1 MMKSHGEEEV
11 QDMSEEDKKESQ
23 ETKICEACVSRRK
36 FVKIGVSTAG
46 IGLTASMLSVFGTTT
61 PKSSKINERKKITA
75 GDKLVYAMGPKK
87 GQVITQESLNIDKG
101 ALAFPLGKEE
111 NLNLIMIIHE
121 IQAEFKSPTHLNWVL
136 NGIVAYSAI
145 CTHMGCTVDWHPKP
159 QTAAAY
165 PHMFCPCH
173 QSMYNIFE
181 GAKVVSGPAPR
192 PLPQLPIKLGANNEI
207 VADGDFDG
215 PVGPMV

>member
-1 MMKSHGEEEV
+1 MDEIK
-11 QDMSEEDKKESQ
+11 QNTNQ
-23 ETKICEACVSRRK
+23 ENQVCQACIARRK
-36 FVKIGVSTAG
+36 ILKAGMGIAGVSLVGAMIST
-46 IGLTASMLSVFGTTT
+46 FGTIK
-61 PKSSKINERKKITA
+61 PQSSKANERKPITA

-87 GQVITQESLNIDKG
+87 GQVITLDSIKLDKG

-111 NLNLIMIIHE
+111 HLNLIMIIHE
-121 IQAEFKSPTHLNWVL
+121 VQSEFKAPTHLSWVI

-145 CTHMGCTVDWHPKP
+145 CTHMGCTVDWHPKS
-159 QTAAAY
+159 QTPAPY
-165 PHMFCPCH
+165 PHIFCPCH

-192 PLPQLPIKLGANNEI
+192 PLPQLPIKFSSNNEI

-215 PVGPMV
+215 PVGPML

>member
-1 MMKSHGEEEV
+1 MDEK
-11 QDMSEEDKKESQ
+11 QITNQ
-23 ETKICEACVSRRK
+23 ENQVCQACITRRK
-36 FVKIGVSTAG
+36 ILKASMGIAG
-46 IGLTASMLSVFGTTT
+46 ISLLGATLSFFGTIK
-61 PKSSKINERKKITA
+61 PQSSKANERKPITP

-87 GQVITQESLNIDKG
+87 GQTITQESLKLDKG

-111 NLNLIMIIHE
+111 HLNLIMIIHE
-121 IQAEFKSPTHLNWVL
+121 VQAEFKPPTHLNWVI

-145 CTHMGCTVDWHPKP
+145 CTHMGCTVDWHPKSQKP
-159 QTAAAY
+159 APY
-165 PHMFCPCH
+165 PHIFCPCH

-192 PLPQLPIKLGANNEI
+192 PLPQLPIKLNPNNEI

>member
-1 MMKSHGEEEV
+1 
-11 QDMSEEDKKESQ
+11 MSEIKNPLNQ
-23 ETKICEACVSRRK
+23 ENPSCKSCITRRNILK
-36 FVKIGVSTAG
+36 ASIGV
-46 IGLTASMLSVFGTTT
+46 ASVSLLGAMLSSFGTIK
-61 PKSSKINERKKITA
+61 PQSSKANERKPITA

-87 GQVITQESLNIDKG
+87 GQKITQESLKLDKG

-111 NLNLIMIIHE
+111 HLNLIMIIHE
-121 IQAEFKSPTHLNWVL
+121 MQAEFKPPTHLNWVL

-145 CTHMGCTVDWHPKP
+145 CTHMGCTVDWHPKS
-159 QTAAAY
+159 QTPAPY
-165 PHMFCPCH
+165 PHIFCPCH

-192 PLPQLPIKLGANNEI
+192 PLPQLPIKFGANDEI